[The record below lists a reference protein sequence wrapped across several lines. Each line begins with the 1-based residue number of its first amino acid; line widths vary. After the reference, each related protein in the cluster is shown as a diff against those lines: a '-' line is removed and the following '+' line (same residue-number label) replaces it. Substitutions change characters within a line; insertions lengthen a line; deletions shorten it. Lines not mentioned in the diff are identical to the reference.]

1 MNRMSR
7 KQIIILASLGG
18 FVVLVV
24 VFGLLSRSGV
34 ISGIPLLP
42 GMGGEEIP
50 GEVPGGSPEEVLFTS
65 EVPEDAV
72 PTPPKTETP
81 ASTNPDL
88 GTKILGFDLRASR
101 GGFSPSSIVVNH
113 GDTLVIDFT
122 AVDDDYDLDI
132 PYLGVYFPAV
142 SEGSTKKLPL
152 DTSLPGTFTFQCR
165 NSCPLTGVIRGEL
178 IVLP

>member
-1 MNRMSR
+1 MSR

-24 VFGLLSRSGV
+24 VLGFLSRGGI

-42 GMGGEEIP
+42 GMGGEGETPGEIP
-50 GEVPGGSPEEVLFTS
+50 GGGAEEVLFTP
-65 EVPEDAV
+65 EVPENAA

-101 GGFSPSSIVVNH
+101 GGFSPSSITVNR
-113 GDTLVIDFT
+113 GDTLIIDFT
-122 AVDDDYDLDI
+122 AMDGDYDLDI

-165 NSCPLTGVIRGEL
+165 DSCPFTGAIRGEL